1 MNSHRFTE
9 IIKAVINNA
18 VPDVKV
24 ISVQPIPSNR
34 LQRVY
39 SVTVTDG
46 RSLMLTLSPPRTL
59 RLLRSELYVVP
70 TNFIVTKFLFNEKT
84 IGDARVSRAESTDA
98 VRAASQPEKGKQPAR
113 TGTLAVPQ
121 TFVLPR
127 IPRIISYSPWVAE
140 LGSSFNLFE
149 PTEGIPLAYFPE
161 PPTTAAERRSID
173 FQVGHLIRGLAEVT
187 SANETFGPAI
197 AVMAPITAS
206 LQPPALRAAPGSRSW
221 ASAFHSL
228 LEAILRD
235 GEDMAVTI
243 SYNAIRSYFDRF
255 SHILDA
261 VTVPR
266 LVVPDASDDT
276 NLLVSRAPEHT
287 KENPYIRSEHVRSSE
302 ESTTTPPSTGDHD
315 LEENEE
321 QPTASDK
328 QTTPERAASSRKP
341 SSIVVTGIWDWGSA
355 VYGDPLF
362 ATAFNQEASSEFLR
376 GFRLSPRADTS
387 PPPCKASKR
396 SRDEDNRQE
405 EDSDE
410 FDGDDIIEDR
420 DNASIRLLLYECYH
434 ATVGVVTQFYRPGPD
449 SNTKELAARRRLA
462 AALVALNEVG
472 ETAVGKRPTRISGE
486 TWPPWPPMKRRK
498 GDDGPSAAVPS
509 QEASG
514 DDWSTAAVKGE
525 DEDHL

>member
-1 MNSHRFTE
+1 MNSRSFTE

-59 RLLRSELYVVP
+59 RLLRSELYLVP
-70 TNFIVTKFLFNEKT
+70 TNVILTKFLLNEKT
-84 IGDARVSRAESTDA
+84 IGDHRVSCAESTEGRVSPAESTDT
-98 VRAASQPEKGKQPAR
+98 VRTANQPEKGKQPAR
-113 TGTLAVPQ
+113 ARALGVPQ
-121 TFVLPR
+121 TFVLPC
-127 IPRIISYSPWVAE
+127 IPRVISFSPWVAE

-149 PTEGIPLAYFPE
+149 PTEGTPLAYFPE
-161 PPTTAAERRSID
+161 PPTTAAERESID
-173 FQVGHLIRGLAEVT
+173 FQVGRLIRGLAEVT
-187 SANETFGPAI
+187 SPNGMFGPAVAVI
-197 AVMAPITAS
+197 APNTAS
-206 LQPPALRAAPGSRSW
+206 LRPPALETAPGSRSW
-221 ASAFHSL
+221 ANAFHSL

-235 GEDMAVTI
+235 GEDMAVAI

-261 VTVPR
+261 VKIPR

-276 NLLVSRAPEHT
+276 NLLVSRAPART
-287 KENPYIRSEHVRSSE
+287 KEDPYSRSEQVRSSE
-302 ESTTTPPSTGDHD
+302 ESTTLPTTGDRD
-315 LEENEE
+315 LAENEE
-321 QPTASDK
+321 QPTALDK
-328 QTTPERAASSRKP
+328 QTTSDDAASARKP
-341 SSIVVTGIWDWGSA
+341 SNIAVTGIWDWGSA

-362 ATAFNQEASSEFLR
+362 ATAFNQEVSSEFLR
-376 GFRLSPRADTS
+376 GFRLSPRADMS
-387 PPPCKASKR
+387 PRSRKTSKR
-396 SRDEDNRQE
+396 SIDEDNRQE
-405 EDSDE
+405 DDSDQV
-410 FDGDDIIEDR
+410 DGNDIIEDR

-472 ETAVGKRPTRISGE
+472 EAVVGKRPRRVSGD
-486 TWPPWPPMKRRK
+486 TWPPWPPVKRRK
-498 GDDGPSAAVPS
+498 RDEGPSTDA
-509 QEASG
+509 QG
-514 DDWSTAAVKGE
+514 K
-525 DEDHL
+525 L